1 MKKSGWSLLAIL
13 TLFTLVGCLQNNTV
27 IKLNPD
33 GSGTIE
39 ETVMMSKVVIKQME
53 DMANSMMEQMTA
65 GMGQTEQNE
74 EGQVEQEPNGF
85 NIFDET
91 KLSENADDM
100 GEGVTYLS
108 GEKISNDK
116 FEGYKAIYN
125 FMDINNL
132 SINQNPGDKASLGQG
147 GDAAVQENQ
156 REDVTF
162 HFTKG
167 EPSELTIRLPVSKNE
182 NSTEAELSKPDTAE
196 GIQASE
202 QQTEMM
208 MNQMKMMFEGMK
220 IAMSIEVQGDIVET
234 NATHREGSRITLM
247 EMDFSKLLQLPEQ
260 FKEFAQTNTTSLMD
274 AKKLLK
280 NIPGIK
286 VDLNKEISMKI
297 K

>member
-1 MKKSGWSLLAIL
+1 MNKSVWPLLAIF

-39 ETVMMSKVVIKQME
+39 ETVVISKTFIKQMD
-53 DMANSMMEQMTA
+53 DMANSMMSQMSA
-65 GMGQTEQNE
+65 GMEQTEQKD
-74 EGQVEQEPNGF
+74 GQVEHKPNGF

-91 KLSENADDM
+91 KLTKKAADM

-108 GEKISNDK
+108 GEKVSNNN

-125 FMDINNL
+125 FTNINTL
-132 SINQNPGDKASLGQG
+132 SINQNPSDKVSLGQG
-147 GDAAVQENQ
+147 GNATMAVKKK
-156 REDVTF
+156 EDITF
-162 HFTKG
+162 HFARG
-167 EPSELTIRLPVSKNE
+167 EPSELIIKLPFSENDMKAIGETSK
-182 NSTEAELSKPDTAE
+182 SDTAE
-196 GIQASE
+196 VAQAND

-220 IAMSIEVQGDIVET
+220 IAMSIEVQGDIIET

-247 EMDFSKLLQLPEQ
+247 EMDFSKLLQLPDQ
-260 FKEFAQTNTTSLMD
+260 FKKFAQANATSLMD
-274 AKKLLK
+274 TKKLLK

-286 VDLNKEISMKI
+286 VDLNKEITLKI